1 MKSMMNV
8 GVAGVMFGSAVLGSA
23 MMTGCSLTVERGG
36 HVAASDDVSMRD
48 HMRDQARSVTIR
60 KGDGSG
66 VADWQAVVADMTSAD
81 VVLFGEMH
89 GHPLGLAV
97 AQELWED
104 ILVHSPSAVLAMEF
118 YERDQ
123 QIFVD
128 DYLSG
133 VSDRAA
139 FDKASKKNAKNN
151 APGHVRMIDAAKE
164 AGRPVIAGNA
174 PRRYVSMAR
183 KRGYESLE
191 VLGASQQAMF
201 EMPVGDREGG
211 YQDRFLELMSGM
223 GDHAGEEIAA
233 GFFRSQSMWDATM
246 GKSVVDGLA
255 MGSPVAQVV
264 GYFHVQYGDEQ
275 GGSGLI
281 DAIRLHGDR
290 ELGRELKIVS
300 IIQLAR
306 DDQELFMGTDDVLD
320 DEGEVS
326 EEGEESDLGI
336 STYVVYVGAR
346 EE

>member
-1 MKSMMNV
+1 MKNILIGTILLSTLLVCMTMV
-8 GVAGVMFGSAVLGSA
+8 G
-23 MMTGCSLTVERGG
+23 CTVTIR
-36 HVAASDDVSMRD
+36 VSSQSKANLAEPDSPISR
-48 HMRDQARSVTIR
+48 HLARSVTIR
-60 KGDGSG
+60 NGDGTG
-66 VADWQAVVADMTSAD
+66 VANWNDVVADMASAD

-133 VSDRAA
+133 VTDRKA
-139 FDKASKKNAKNN
+139 FDKACKKTSKNN
-151 APGHVRMIDAAKE
+151 YPGHIRMIDATKE
-164 AGRPVIAGNA
+164 AGNPVLAGNA
-174 PRRYVSMAR
+174 PRRYVSLAR
-183 KRGYESLE
+183 KQGYESLE
-191 VLGASQQAMF
+191 ALGVSQQAMF
-201 EMPVGDREGG
+201 ELPIGDREGG

-233 GFFRSQSMWDATM
+233 GFFRSQSVWDATM

-255 MGSPVAQVV
+255 YGSPVGQVV
-264 GYFHVQYGDEQ
+264 GYFHVQYGNEQ

-281 DAIRLHGDR
+281 DAIRLHADLD
-290 ELGRELKIVS
+290 LGRELKIVS

-306 DDQELFMGTDDVLD
+306 DDQELFMGTEDVLD

-326 EEGEESDLGI
+326 EEGEESDLDI
-336 STYVVYVGAR
+336 STYVVYVGER
-346 EE
+346 E

>member
-1 MKSMMNV
+1 MKSMMKV
-8 GVAGVMFGSAVLGSA
+8 GLIGAMLGSA
-23 MMTGCSLTVERGG
+23 LMAGCS
-36 HVAASDDVSMRD
+36 ASVVRDGDSAGDDVLI
-48 HMRDQARSVTIR
+48 RDQARSSIIR

-66 VADWQAVVADMTSAD
+66 VASWDDVVADMASAD

-104 ILVHSPSAVLAMEF
+104 ILVHSPTAVLTMEF

-123 QIFVD
+123 QIHVD
-128 DYLSG
+128 DYLSS
-133 VSDRAA
+133 VTDRAK
-139 FDKASKKNAKNN
+139 FDKACGKTPKSNP
-151 APGHVRMIDAAKE
+151 PGHIRMIDAAKE
-164 AGRPVIAGNA
+164 ADRPVLAGNA

-183 KRGYESLE
+183 KQGFESLE
-191 VLGASQQAMF
+191 ALGASQQAMF
-201 EMPVGDREGG
+201 VIPIGDREGG

-223 GDHAGEEIAA
+223 GDHAGPEIAA
-233 GFFRSQSMWDATM
+233 GFFRSQSVWDATM
-246 GKSVVDGLA
+246 GSSVVDGLA
-255 MGSPVAQVV
+255 FGSPVAQVV
-264 GYFHVQYGDEQ
+264 GYFHVQFGDEQ

-281 DAIRLHGDR
+281 DAIRLHGDLD
-290 ELGRELKIVS
+290 LGRELKIVS

-346 EE
+346 GE

>member
-1 MKSMMNV
+1 MKNMMNV
-8 GVAGVMFGSAVLGSA
+8 GLTGVLLGSA
-23 MMTGCSLTVERGG
+23 LMAGCSVTVERDHG
-36 HVAASDDVSMRD
+36 AADEVLI
-48 HMRDQARSVTIR
+48 RDQARSVTIR
-60 KGDGSG
+60 KGDGTG
-66 VADWQAVVADMTSAD
+66 VATWDDVVADMASAD

-97 AQELWED
+97 AQELWEE
-104 ILVHSPSAVLAMEF
+104 ILVHSPSAVLSMEF

-123 QIFVD
+123 QIHVD
-128 DYLSG
+128 DYLTG
-133 VSDRAA
+133 VTDRAA
-139 FDKASKKNAKNN
+139 FDKACKKTAKNN

-164 AGRPVIAGNA
+164 ADRPVLAGNA

-191 VLGASQQAMF
+191 ELGASQQRMY
-201 EMPVGDREGG
+201 EMPIGDRAGG

-223 GDHAGEEIAA
+223 GDHSGEEIAA
-233 GFFRSQSMWDATM
+233 GFFRSQSVWDATM
-246 GKSVVDGLA
+246 GSSVVDGLA
-255 MGSPVAQVV
+255 FGSPVAQVV
-264 GYFHVQYGDEQ
+264 GYFHVQYGDEP

-281 DAIRLHGDR
+281 DAVRLHGDLD
-290 ELGRELKIVS
+290 LGRELRIVS

-336 STYVVYVGAR
+336 STYVVYVGER

>member
-1 MKSMMNV
+1 MKNTIKV
-8 GVAGVMFGSAVLGSA
+8 GIVGMLLGS
-23 MMTGCSLTVERGG
+23 MLMVGCSTAAHVDEAGAELVTRDLARG
-36 HVAASDDVSMRD
+36 
-48 HMRDQARSVTIR
+48 VTIR
-60 KGDGSG
+60 KGDGTG
-66 VADWQAVVADMTSAD
+66 VATWDDVVADMASAD

-104 ILVHSPSAVLAMEF
+104 ILVSSPSAVLTMEF

-123 QIFVD
+123 QIHVD

-133 VSDRAA
+133 VTDRAK
-139 FDKASKKNAKNN
+139 FDKACGKTPKNN

-164 AGRPVIAGNA
+164 ANRPVLAGNA

-183 KRGYESLE
+183 KQGYESLE
-191 VLGASQQAMF
+191 ALGASQQAMF
-201 EMPVGDREGG
+201 VIPIGAREGG

-223 GDHAGEEIAA
+223 GDHAGPEIAA
-233 GFFRSQSMWDATM
+233 GFFRSQSVWDATM
-246 GKSVVDGLA
+246 GSSVVDGLA

-264 GYFHVQYGDEQ
+264 GYFHVQFGDEQ

-281 DAIRLHGDR
+281 DAIRLHGDLR
-290 ELGRELKIVS
+290 LNRELKIVS

-306 DDQELFMGTDDVLD
+306 DDQELFKGTDAVI
-320 DEGEVS
+320 GEDG
-326 EEGEESDLGI
+326 EEIGAADESDLGI

-346 EE
+346 